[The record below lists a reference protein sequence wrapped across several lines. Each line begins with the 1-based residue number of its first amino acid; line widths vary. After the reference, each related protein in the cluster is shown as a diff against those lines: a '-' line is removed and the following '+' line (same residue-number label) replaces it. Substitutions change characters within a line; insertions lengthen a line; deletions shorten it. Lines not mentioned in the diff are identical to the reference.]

1 MPKLTIATFDI
12 RSSPRDLRTWKVQK
26 RSSFTLNI
34 QEVKRTIIPRKTMLM
49 WSYWKR
55 KICSLNTWGN
65 QRSSRTSRTWITKAW
80 STWGIS
86 LRLREFWRLYMLV
99 WAQGKCNICRGS
111 KFIHLVIIEE
121 DRCKN
126 LKQFCSGRVSCFFL
140 FFLHPSLCKVLKLT
154 FARDI
159 RRLPQDDFIKSEM
172 SYGSMRQVIS
182 VLTPWHIHLS
192 CTTLVSF
199 WHGSLVSTFKWPRV
213 EVSEKNLDSLSRLKC
228 HAAYM
233 LHSDQHITSHCRM
246 GEPWQGI
253 CREFGDY
260 FRKLFTREPSLSST

>member
-1 MPKLTIATFDI
+1 
-12 RSSPRDLRTWKVQK
+12 
-26 RSSFTLNI
+26 
-34 QEVKRTIIPRKTMLM
+34 
-49 WSYWKR
+49 
-55 KICSLNTWGN
+55 
-65 QRSSRTSRTWITKAW
+65 
-80 STWGIS
+80 
-86 LRLREFWRLYMLV
+86 MLV

-126 LKQFCSGRVSCFFL
+126 IKQFCSARVSCFFV

-199 WHGSLVSTFKWPRV
+199 RHGSLVSTFKWPRV
-213 EVSEKNLDSLSRLKC
+213 EVSQKSLDSLSSLKC
-228 HAAYM
+228 HAVYICCILISISRHIAGWENPDRAYVEN
-233 LHSDQHITSHCRM
+233 L
-246 GEPWQGI
+246 GI
-253 CREFGDY
+253 ISESFSPGN
-260 FRKLFTREPSLSST
+260 PV